1 MANMGLIYRRLTLP
15 ALPSLFMVIG
25 NKIRLVV
32 EGVIAYQLRT
42 GIEERIAVSGV
53 RFEKLPE
60 SRLDHLIQS
69 EDMMPR
75 QQCSTDCRKCCV
87 HAI

>member
-1 MANMGLIYRRLTLP
+1 MANMGLIYRRLTHSSAPLP
-15 ALPSLFMVIG
+15 LHG
-25 NKIRLVV
+25 NCNKIRLVV